1 MGWVLKSKENIKKHS
16 TNKRDDK
23 PGHNKLSELPQD
35 IMKGPQEICESA
47 GSHETETESQAL
59 VFDKH
64 TWTDCGWEPRPK
76 AAICELMAKWGG
88 ALKMPR
94 PNRNLI

>member
-1 MGWVLKSKENIKKHS
+1 MGWVLKSKEDIKKHS

-23 PGHNKLSELPQD
+23 PGHNKLSELSQD

-59 VFDKH
+59 VLDKH
-64 TWTDCGWEPRPK
+64 TWTDCGWENLVPK
-76 AAICELMAKWGG
+76 QTSAS
-88 ALKMPR
+88 
-94 PNRNLI
+94 LIYLI